1 VRAIRQKWSKAIFEN
16 GLTGVIYKTFG
27 QIPFAEVEELFVYRD
42 AEAAEIWDTEGATT
56 NSLNLMI
63 HLLGEIDLL
72 TIVIDQ
78 HDVEMDRI
86 EAAIR
91 SGLANAIVYEHTV
104 REAA

>member
-1 VRAIRQKWSKAIFEN
+1 
-16 GLTGVIYKTFG
+16 
-27 QIPFAEVEELFVYRD
+27 
-42 AEAAEIWDTEGATT
+42 
-56 NSLNLMI
+56 LMI